1 MNVAD
6 TLRIV
11 IVGHVDHGKS
21 TLIGRLFYD
30 TGSPPQGRGPGSQ
43 GTAPGAGA
51 GGGRG
56 GARAAHPY
64 LPPLLGL
71 PQVVVAVNKLDLVG
85 YRRIRFL
92 EIEEEIRRFLGS
104 VGIVPSYVVPISAR
118 EGDNIAANSSRMPWY
133 GGPPLSPGA

>member
-30 TGSPPQGRGPGSQ
+30 TGSVSRGRVTGCEETSRG
-43 GTAPGAGA
+43 GAAGA

-56 GARAAHPY
+56 QARHHAY
-64 LPPLLGL
+64 ILSLLGL

-85 YRRIRFL
+85 YRRKRFL

-104 VGIVPSYVVPISAR
+104 VGVVPSYVVPI
-118 EGDNIAANSSRMPWY
+118 
-133 GGPPLSPGA
+133 PPRG